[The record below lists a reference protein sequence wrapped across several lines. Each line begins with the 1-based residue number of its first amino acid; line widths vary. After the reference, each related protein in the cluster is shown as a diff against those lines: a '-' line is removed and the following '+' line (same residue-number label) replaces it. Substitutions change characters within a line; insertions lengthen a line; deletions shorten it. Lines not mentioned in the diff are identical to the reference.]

1 MTNNYILRRIRF
13 TFHYN
18 DAKMIELFA
27 KGGLAVT
34 PEQVTLWLKK
44 DDDPDYVR
52 CTDHEF
58 AHFLNGLT
66 IEKRGPREDG
76 TQPKAEYALNNNIIF
91 RKLKI
96 AFNLKDQDILDLLQN
111 ANFTLGKSELSAF
124 FRKPDHRHY
133 RECQDQVLRN
143 FLQGLQLR
151 ETNTSTAER
160 QSQFQAI
167 KAKAANKKAA
177 AQKERSNK
185 KQSGHVNPYAKDKPK
200 SEKVFYQN
208 PNKKPKDEK
217 EKRPTLTL
225 KKDKQKNE
233 TPETKPAR
241 KEESHGESNGGFSWK
256 K

>member
-1 MTNNYILRRIRF
+1 MV
-13 TFHYN
+13 
-18 DAKMIELFA
+18 ELFA
-27 KGGLAVT
+27 KGDLTVT

-76 TQPKAEYALNNNIIF
+76 VKPKAEYALNNNIIF

-96 AFNLKDQDILDLLQN
+96 AFNLKDQDILDLLKN
-111 ANFTLGKSELSAF
+111 ADFNLGKAELSAF
-124 FRKPDHRHY
+124 FRKPEHRHY

-177 AQKERSNK
+177 AKKEKSNNK
-185 KQSGHVNPYAKDKPK
+185 KSGHVNPYAKDKPK
-200 SEKVFYQN
+200 GEKVVYKN
-208 PNKKPKDEK
+208 PNKTPKEDK
-217 EKRPTLTL
+217 EKRPKLSL
-225 KKDKQKNE
+225 KKDKQKKE
-233 TPETKPAR
+233 SSDHKP
-241 KEESHGESNGGFSWK
+241 ESNGGFSWK